1 MDRLKQ
7 AVFILAK
14 KSIADKQA
22 AVIWTEKEIKS
33 QKPLRFNAK
42 AVWQNIL
49 LVVVVRKHT
58 GFFQP
63 FKAL

>member
-1 MDRLKQ
+1 M
-7 AVFILAK
+7 AK